1 MNLRI
6 HNLNLIQKENGDKN
20 KNHPSSIK
28 KHKSQEINIFP

>member
-1 MNLRI
+1 MNSRI

-28 KHKSQEINIFP
+28 NINHRK